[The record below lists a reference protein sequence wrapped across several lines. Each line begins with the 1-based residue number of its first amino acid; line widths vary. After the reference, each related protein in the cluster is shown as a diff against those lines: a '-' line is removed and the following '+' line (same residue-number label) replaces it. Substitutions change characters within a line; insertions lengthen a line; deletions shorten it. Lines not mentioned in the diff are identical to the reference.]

1 MDGKCP
7 CICIM
12 SDKKDPLAALAA
24 SGEALTGNQVSN
36 SASNSF
42 IAG

>member
-12 SDKKDPLAALAA
+12 SDKKDPPAALAA
-24 SGEALTGNQVSN
+24 SGKDGLSDFGVLL
-36 SASNSF
+36 
-42 IAG
+42 